1 MQVGGCDCGIMFTK
15 QKEEPERQNA
25 FVNAT
30 AGKSFELAS
39 RILIFAN
46 ANDMRT
52 KHGKNNE

>member
-1 MQVGGCDCGIMFTK
+1 MFTK
-15 QKEEPERQNA
+15 QEEEPERRDT